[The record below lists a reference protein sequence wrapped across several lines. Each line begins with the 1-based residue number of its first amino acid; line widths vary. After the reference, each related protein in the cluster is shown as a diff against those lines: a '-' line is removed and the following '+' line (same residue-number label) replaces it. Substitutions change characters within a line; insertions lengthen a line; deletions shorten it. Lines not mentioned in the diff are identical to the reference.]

1 MGNETQLSVTSWTRV
16 DGDDE
21 DERFVEAE
29 ARMGSIRGPSMPMSL
44 VQPGEGG
51 AGARTF
57 TCYTAPG
64 VVFASEE
71 EMKEHYRSDWH
82 RYNLKRKVAGLAP
95 LPLAVYE
102 ERAAREAAAAPV
114 LATDGVSRATQR
126 RLKREA
132 KQEAK
137 AAAAAANPRSK
148 AAHYQAAKDLSEH
161 EYIEKKL
168 SEAEPYDEG
177 SDLFSRHHSE
187 SLEANLAYMAK
198 THGFYIPYIE
208 YVTDL
213 RGLLGYLLEMVYVGN
228 VALISGKQHHSLEA
242 VQAHMRDRHECRIEL
257 EGHEDEYGAWYD
269 LEALAAKSPLWTWV
283 EEEVS
288 DEDEDEG
295 EMEAADEAAAGEAR
309 ERGVA
314 GVAEP
319 MEVNT
324 TEEMVGELLDECVRH
339 GLLTE
344 SAVDALTDRV
354 ASGEMSDAQL
364 YSEWAH
370 RLAAHKGGGAGA
382 PSGGAPT
389 SPAAQMPLPPPPAQ
403 RATASAEDMSVGT
416 STRSMRWTVRYR
428 PVGTAAEAGALTVRA
443 EAGTIRSDGTV
454 VAHDCERE
462 LGHRSMR
469 TFYKQK
475 FRPGHGELLAGFGHN
490 PAMHALLL
498 QYSQAGVLANPMP
511 ALKIPQNG
519 FMSRTS
525 VHMQK
530 LADVKQG
537 DKNCMNGAYGYR
549 HFRDRNVIFG

>member
-1 MGNETQLSVTSWTRV
+1 
-16 DGDDE
+16 
-21 DERFVEAE
+21 
-29 ARMGSIRGPSMPMSL
+29 MPMSL

-51 AGARTF
+51 AGVRTF

-95 LPLAVYE
+95 LPLVVYE

-295 EMEAADEAAAGEAR
+295 DMEAADEAAAGEAR
-309 ERGVA
+309 KRGVA
-314 GVAEP
+314 GEP
-319 MEVNT
+319 MEVNI

-364 YSEWAH
+364 YAEWAH
-370 RLAAHKGGGAGA
+370 RLAAHQGGA
-382 PSGGAPT
+382 PS
-389 SPAAQMPLPPPPAQ
+389 SPAAPMPLPPPPAPAQ

-454 VAHDCERE
+454 VAHDSERE

-519 FMSRTS
+519 FMSKTS